1 MTHTLLSIIIIIIL
15 SLIKLIIN
23 IRKKMY
29 VETIWELVES
39 ILGNDGSLSSKK
51 VMKEISKMAEYD
63 ENIAKV
69 YKKGKTKG
77 IIDLLVH
84 NYKYIKDVPKG
95 AYKLIKGILL

>member
-29 VETIWELVES
+29 VKTIWELVES
-39 ILGNDGSLSSKK
+39 ILGNNGDVDHKG
-51 VMKEISKMAEYD
+51 VMNEISKMAEYD
-63 ENIAKV
+63 ENIAKI

-77 IIDLLVH
+77 IVDLLVH